1 VIVRYNINGTKDKG
15 YFLKKRRKDLMKF
28 TDSAFTSMVIVTTL
42 MTASLPLSLSAA
54 MADSPAINITEYE
67 LNTNT
72 VEECINTAETVMKQE
87 GFQNLNIG
95 TRDVFGVA
103 NNISVEMY
111 CVRDGKTMVL
121 VLSGSNPDKLQKLQA
136 KLDKRLLP

>member
-1 VIVRYNINGTKDKG
+1 
-15 YFLKKRRKDLMKF
+15 MKF

-72 VEECINTAETVMKQE
+72 VEECINTAETVMKKE

-103 NNISVEMY
+103 NNVSVEMY